1 MSTQRLADRALATAA
16 GLLGAGVLLG
26 ARGIERQAGEGLT
39 PRAFPVAIAVALLA
53 SGGALAVT
61 AWRGAED
68 RRRLDWP
75 PRDGFRRMAVVL
87 AATAVYVASLSVA
100 GFPLASLV
108 FVTAL
113 TAYLG
118 RGGWPS
124 AAAAGIGTALVLYAV
139 FIRLLGLALPS
150 GPVP

>member
-1 MSTQRLADRALATAA
+1 VRTQRSADRALATVA
-16 GLLGAGVLLG
+16 GLLGAGVLV
-26 ARGIERQAGEGLT
+26 AVRGVERQAGGGLT
-39 PRAFPVAIAVALLA
+39 PRAFPIAIALALLA
-53 SGGALAVT
+53 SGVALAVAT
-61 AWRGAED
+61 WRHADEGRA
-68 RRRLDWP
+68 LDWP
-75 PRDGFRRMAVVL
+75 RRDGFRRMALVL
-87 AATAVYVASLSVA
+87 AATAVYVTSLSLA

-124 AAAAGIGTALVLYAV
+124 AVATGAGTAVVLYVV

-150 GPVP
+150 GPLP